1 MAAAMGMG
9 MGGRRSPSR
18 CSSRSRKTNVC
29 EGSKRK
35 SITRSLT
42 FTSMNAV
49 ERCARTDMR
58 RSAQTI
64 GKEVMEDAA
73 PKTLLRDGDVA
84 KGSGVDNDND
94 NARKTRMRTNF
105 EKMIRDAQDKVC
117 AAVEKLEAEAAEA
130 AGSTDVATFRS
141 DAWTRAEGGGGI
153 SKIIQDGKV
162 FEKAGVNVSVVYGSM
177 PPEVRGHYLST
188 LHCVREQEF
197 LCSFIRSFFFSF
209 FLFPH
214 LPLWHIHTYTCVCG
228 WIYISKQA
236 RKTDRIQEQTGKH
249 CRIRV
254 FGRGEIVLMRFYT
267 HDSAELT
274 PVCAYVCRI
283 RKTDE
288 VSTTTRCM

>member
-1 MAAAMGMG
+1 

-29 EGSKRK
+29 EGNKRK

-209 FLFPH
+209 FLFPPPS
-214 LPLWHIHTYTCVCG
+214 PLAHTY
-228 WIYISKQA
+228 IYMCMRVDIYQQA
-236 RKTDRIQEQTGKH
+236 STQDRQNTRANRKTLSYSCIWKR
-249 CRIRV
+249 RNS
-254 FGRGEIVLMRFYT
+254 T
-267 HDSAELT
+267 HALLY
-274 PVCAYVCRI
+274 A
-283 RKTDE
+283 
-288 VSTTTRCM
+288 